1 MKTLRNLIAAASAAV
16 FVLAGCQEEIFNQPV
31 ESDNYYAS
39 AEAFTADTRTALG
52 QGRSVVWSA
61 GDQVAIFEGTSA
73 GKAYQVT
80 EASVGSG
87 TGEFTLVKN
96 LCTDA
101 TAEIPE
107 NTIAIYPFSK
117 SLTVEPASNSYFYVN
132 AYNIN
137 GITFPSRQTY
147 TPGSFSDEAFPMIA
161 VTQKGGRE
169 LAFKNIGGVI
179 KLSLT
184 GSCAV
189 SEITIEGHNNE
200 YLSGPIEI
208 SLTPPDNKFNTGAN
222 IYIVPNRTSKSV
234 TLVCDPA
241 VQLDSEKATDFFISI
256 PPTEFKSGFT
266 ATITD
271 SEGNKSTKST
281 NKANEVRR
289 STILAMP
296 EVDNDRDKEI
306 QKYESP
312 YGYDV
317 TKFVKGIEKD
327 IEFPEDVQII
337 MDWLKEQEFVESVE
351 CDEYYKVIHIKFK
364 DSTDFYIVNEQDER
378 ILQLS
383 PPSCGEVI
391 IGGLTYNIE
400 SQSDE
405 VIQDNNKIL
414 YVRADAENP
423 IFYEDGISSKYTP
436 VDIEVVTTDGFDY
449 FEDDLSAY
457 GSILISHT
465 HGVPQGHFCI
475 SDSSIPDGKAIRGI
489 IRDVDEKTFH
499 PTCITDYKDLYSR
512 IGNNDPF
519 VFANYCWSAKGVE
532 DYVSIGS
539 FVGYD
544 ILSYIK
550 ENADN
555 SDSYFSGLFKGMT
568 HLEAFNRLSAMD
580 FPAWAVPET
589 GDARDWTPYV
599 HTTPQQYGEP
609 NMRYYSIT
617 TEEPDTKDGKTIIK
631 GKINGYKNLRD
642 DVQYKVFIYDGTR
655 STMPQFPETAID
667 LTVADD
673 GTIHQDISEYLEP
686 DIEYSFNIGIEYYDN
701 YYIGDSKKIMK
712 EATQE
717 YIQQFES
724 PYGYEVSK
732 FVRNIG
738 KDVEFPEDARLI
750 TKWLKNQVFVESVE
764 CAEYYRDIHARFKDG
779 TDFHVINIQESD
791 YEEEVPSIASAVKSS
806 ESETRLVYNIESI
819 SNEVIQDNNKML
831 YVRGDVES
839 DDFSE
844 EEIFTIETPLAIE
857 IVQTNGFN
865 YFKEDLSAYGSILI
879 SHTHGVPQGHF
890 CITDFS
896 IPNDKKITGI
906 IREIQRKTFGFTYIT
921 DKKDIYSRIRNNHPF
936 VFVNCC
942 WSAKGAK
949 ESVTSGSFVGYDV
962 LSLTWQNVQQSKN
975 YYSKIFNG
983 LTHIDAFN
991 GLPTKKFGALVNPE
1005 TNEYDWEAFWAPYI
1019 YTKPQHYGEPNQ
1031 RYFSIATG
1039 EPEDEDGKAIIKGQ
1053 IKGYKNL
1060 KPQVKDNIKVYLYD
1074 GVEAGNPQ
1082 NATITVDLNVAD
1094 DGTIEQN
1101 ISGNLEPNIE
1111 YTFQI
1116 GFEYNGNYYIGE
1128 SKNITLQQ
1136 RGEVDNDKWV
1146 DLGLSVLWASRNL
1159 GAQSP
1164 NNYGEYYAWG
1174 EVTTS
1179 PRYNWYSYDFS
1190 FYVSDEKPAYW
1201 ACTYLGDDISG
1212 TSYDAASKNW
1222 GGGARMPTLDEIN
1235 ELIEKCTAETG
1246 ELNGTYG
1253 KYFTGPNGNT
1263 IFLPFAGGYGDK
1275 QENYGKS
1282 GSYWSS
1288 TLSPGGANSW
1298 AYTLSM
1304 SSNYDPRGNISL
1316 RYYGHSIRPV
1326 KSK

>member
-1 MKTLRNLIAAASAAV
+1 MKTLKNLIAAASAAV

-39 AEAFTADTRTALG
+39 AEAFTADTKTALG
-52 QGRSVVWSA
+52 QGRSVVWSS
-61 GDQVAIFEGTSA
+61 GDQIAIFEGTSA
-73 GKAYQVT
+73 GKAYKVT
-80 EASVGSG
+80 DASVGSG

-101 TAEIPE
+101 TAEISE
-107 NTIAIYPFSK
+107 NAIAIYPFSK

-161 VTQKGGRE
+161 VTRKGGRA
-169 LAFKNIGGVI
+169 LAFMNIGGVI

-200 YLSGPIEI
+200 YLSGAATVSVHLPEFDMDGDA
-208 SLTPPDNKFNTGAN
+208 S
-222 IYIVPNRTSKSV
+222 IYMRSNGTSKSV

-317 TKFVKGIEKD
+317 TKFVKGIGKD
-327 IEFPEDVQII
+327 IVFPEDVQII

-364 DSTDFYIVNEQDER
+364 DSTDFYIVNEQREC

-383 PPSCGEVI
+383 PLSYGEII

-436 VDIEVVTTDGFDY
+436 ADIEVVTTDGFDY

-475 SDSSIPDGKAIRGI
+475 SDSSIPDDKAIRGI

-499 PTCITDYKDLYSR
+499 PTCITDYKDLYNR
-512 IGNNDPF
+512 IGNNNPF

-580 FPAWAVPET
+580 FPAWTVPET

-617 TEEPDTKDGKTIIK
+617 TEEPDTKDGKAIIK

-642 DVQYKVFIYDGTR
+642 DVQYKVFLYDGTL
-655 STMPQFPETAID
+655 SEMPLYPNIPETAID

-712 EATQE
+712 EATLE

-732 FVRNIG
+732 FVKSVYN
-738 KDVEFPEDARLI
+738 PEDVLLI
-750 TKWLKNQVFVESVE
+750 KYWLEDQEFVESVE
-764 CAEYYRDIHARFKDG
+764 LHETCEAIYIRFIDGNDFYITTVNDSGNYDELAETTA
-779 TDFHVINIQESD
+779 INLLSNSN
-791 YEEEVPSIASAVKSS
+791 SIVYDVRSI
-806 ESETRLVYNIESI
+806 ESET
-819 SNEVIQDNNKML
+819 IQENNRFL
-831 YVRGDVES
+831 YVRGDPDGWFLWEDKIESIDSPLDIVFTTVNGVE
-839 DDFSE
+839 
-844 EEIFTIETPLAIE
+844 
-857 IVQTNGFN
+857 
-865 YFKEDLSAYGSILI
+865 YFDEDLSDYGTILI
-879 SHTHGVPQGHF
+879 SHVHGGDRLGCFAIRDSHQNF
-890 CITDFS
+890 CG
-896 IPNDKKITGI
+896 KKINGLVI
-906 IREIQRKTFGFTYIT
+906 EWHVDYDLFPNEFYESYFTAL
-921 DKKDIYSRIRNNHPF
+921 KDVYNRIGNNHPF
-936 VFVNCC
+936 VFANYC
-942 WSAKGAK
+942 WSFLGKNAV
-949 ESVTSGSFVGYDV
+949 SSGSFVGYSV
-962 LSLTWQNVQQSKN
+962 KTASIMNPFISRSYFRTT
-975 YYSKIFNG
+975 FNG
-983 LTHIDAFN
+983 LTHKAAMTE
-991 GLPTKKFGALVNPE
+991 LEKEVY
-1005 TNEYDWEAFWAPYI
+1005 EYDPYLGF
-1019 YTKPQHYGEPNQ
+1019 GEEYDVRAESAGDPYQ
-1031 RYFSIATG
+1031 RYFSIVTG
-1039 EPEDEDGKAIIKGQ
+1039 EPETEGKAIIKGQ

-1082 NATITVDLNVAD
+1082 NATITIDLNVAD
-1094 DGTIEQN
+1094 DGTIDQN
-1101 ISGNLEPNIE
+1101 ISGYLEPKIE
-1111 YTFQI
+1111 YTFNI

-1128 SKNITLQQ
+1128 SKKIK
-1136 RGEVDNDKWV
+1136 RVIEKWI
-1146 DLGLSVLWASRNL
+1146 DLGLPSGTLWAAWNV
-1159 GAQSP
+1159 GANSP
-1164 NNYGEYYAWG
+1164 EEYGGYYAWG
-1174 EVTTS
+1174 ETEEKSSYYWNTYKWKD
-1179 PRYNWYSYDFS
+1179 PNDGYSCLNIGMDIGFTKYD
-1190 FYVSDEKPAYW
+1190 VATAK
-1201 ACTYLGDDISG
+1201 
-1212 TSYDAASKNW
+1212 W
-1222 GGGARMPTLDEIN
+1222 GPEARMPDLGHVN
-1235 ELIEKCTAETG
+1235 EL
-1246 ELNGTYG
+1246 LNECKFTKGDYNKVQG
-1253 KYFTGPNGNT
+1253 MYVTGPNGNS
-1263 IFLPFAGGYGDK
+1263 IFLPFTLAKGELVICNGAYYWTSSHNDRGTQDALILELDFGGRKGWTPSYRW
-1275 QENYGKS
+1275 S
-1282 GSYWSS
+1282 GC
-1288 TLSPGGANSW
+1288 AV
-1298 AYTLSM
+1298 
-1304 SSNYDPRGNISL
+1304 
-1316 RYYGHSIRPV
+1316 RPIYNPLYQ
-1326 KSK
+1326 